1 MAPPDCWKIYWIRCR
16 PVLCSGHFLTQ
27 STRESF
33 LSVCRKIRGTR
44 DNVRGLVKVS
54 QVGRKGCAT
63 RIAGWD
69 TVKRIESV
77 DGLSAANICPEKS
90 DPPIRRCVAVSM
102 ARNESKQSVTPVI
115 QIDDLPSYLS
125 AVLSALNLR
134 SLDYS

>member
-1 MAPPDCWKIYWIRCR
+1 MAPLDCWKIYWVRCR

-63 RIAGWD
+63 RIAGWN

-77 DGLSAANICPEKS
+77 DGLSAVRTTADESIWT
-90 DPPIRRCVAVSM
+90 V
-102 ARNESKQSVTPVI
+102 RNENFTCTI
-115 QIDDLPSYLS
+115 GNSYFWSTISRKIENRFRIFLHG
-125 AVLSALNLR
+125 
-134 SLDYS
+134 

>member
-1 MAPPDCWKIYWIRCR
+1 MAPLDCWKIYWIRCR

-33 LSVCRKIRGTR
+33 LSVSKDTGDT

-63 RIAGWD
+63 RIAGWN

-77 DGLSAANICPEKS
+77 DGLSVVRATA
-90 DPPIRRCVAVSM
+90 D
-102 ARNESKQSVTPVI
+102 ESIWT
-115 QIDDLPSYLS
+115 
-125 AVLSALNLR
+125 A
-134 SLDYS
+134 